1 MGLVVK
7 TVKLTMMNAW
17 PISVLITQL
26 VLTKSI
32 PTNAVVCPAIQAAG
46 VRTTSMNVTQ
56 VHVKTQYPVKMISM
70 ISNVAATKVTKEN
83 GVKNAKSRLIAT
95 LVMVVVWVVLFST
108 LLEHSRTEKSINYTG
123 I

>member
-1 MGLVVK
+1 MGLVAK

-17 PISVLITQL
+17 PISVLITQP

-32 PTNAVVCPAIQAAG
+32 PTNAVACPAILAAG

-70 ISNVAATKVTKEN
+70 ISNVAATKGTKEN
-83 GVKNAKSRLIAT
+83 GVKNAKSHLIAT
-95 LVMVVVWVVLFST
+95 LVMVST
-108 LLEHSRTEKSINYTG
+108 W
-123 I
+123 